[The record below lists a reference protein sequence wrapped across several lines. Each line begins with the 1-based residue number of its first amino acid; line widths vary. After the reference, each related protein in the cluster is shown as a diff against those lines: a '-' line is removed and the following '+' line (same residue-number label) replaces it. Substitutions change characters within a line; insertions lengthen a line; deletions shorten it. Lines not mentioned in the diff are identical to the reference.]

1 MQIQMLLIDV
11 ADDEGQAG
19 GGGQEGATALE
30 ARMWGDLDWIS
41 SDGNSPS
48 HQSLNHLWLNP
59 HPPALSM
66 TTNPSSSSTGNPPV
80 GTTIQGTGTAA
91 GGARGQSDGGGGRDG
106 VGGRG
111 CGKAE
116 EEEKGREM
124 MQATLL
130 RLRGL
135 QASLLVL
142 SLSLPPSLSLLVLS
156 LSLPPSLSLLVL
168 SLSLPLFLFLSF
180 CAGLPPGCPFSC
192 ALCCGGVVYF
202 RVCARGRVRECVCQ
216 CCAFVCAGV
225 CGSVVMYFSVC
236 ACVGYSEYVNV
247 VHLCVRA

>member
-66 TTNPSSSSTGNPPV
+66 TPNPSSSSTGNPPV

-142 SLSLPPSLSLLVLS
+142 SLSLPPSLSFS
-156 LSLPPSLSLLVL
+156 LFLRRPPAWLPFFLCSLLWW
-168 SLSLPLFLFLSF
+168 
-180 CAGLPPGCPFSC
+180 
-192 ALCCGGVVYF
+192 CGVF
-202 RVCARGRVRECVCQ
+202 QSVCAR
-216 CCAFVCAGV
+216 
-225 CGSVVMYFSVC
+225 
-236 ACVGYSEYVNV
+236 
-247 VHLCVRA
+247 